1 MKVFFA
7 TDIHGSEI
15 CWRKFL
21 NAAAFYKADM
31 VVLGGDVTGKV
42 MVPILAMPGHWEV
55 TFANQRMRLETK
67 AELDEIQRKIR
78 DRGSYPAV
86 MSPDELD
93 SLNEA
98 DGSIDRR
105 FTLEMTRGLDRWL
118 DMADGKLRGGDIPCI
133 LNGGNDDIW
142 EIDDIIEASP
152 SVSFAESKV
161 LDIGG
166 FSLASMGWT
175 NPTPWNTFREA
186 PEDVLAEKIDAVVA
200 SIPDMSRAVFNF
212 HAPPYGTG
220 LDEAPALDGNMRP
233 THGGAVMKPV
243 GSKAVR
249 AAIEKYEPALSVHGH
264 IHESRGVTK
273 LGRTLSMNP
282 GSSYTDGVL
291 QGAVLD
297 RPVVDHTGLTGR
309 FDFSLNWT
317 PDDSQFAGM
326 GAKIPPPPDSANAPP
341 SLYTAIQ
348 EQIGLKLDATKALAD
363 VIVID
368 HVEKP
373 SEN

>member
-31 VVLGGDVTGKV
+31 VILGGDVTGKV
-42 MVPILAMPGHWEV
+42 MVPIVDQGGRWKV
-55 TFANQRMRLETK
+55 TVRGQEYMLETQQ
-67 AELDEIQRKIR
+67 ELEDIQRQIR
-78 DRGSYPAV
+78 NTGSYPAIV
-86 MSPDELD
+86 SPDELQVL
-93 SLNEA
+93 SKEEGA
-98 DGSIDRR
+98 VDRR
-105 FTLEMTRGLDRWL
+105 FTVEMTQSLDRWL

-142 EIDDIIEASP
+142 EIDDIIEQSP
-152 SVSFAESKV
+152 CVSFAESKV

-166 FSLASMGWT
+166 FYLASMGWT

-186 PEDVLAEKIDAVVA
+186 PEDVLATKIDAVV
-200 SIPDMSRAVFNF
+200 SQIPDMGRAVFNF

-220 LDEAPALDGNMRP
+220 LDEAPALDENMRP

-249 AAIEKYEPALSVHGH
+249 EAILKYEPMLSVHGH
-264 IHESRGVTK
+264 IHESRGTAK

-297 RPVVDHTGLTGR
+297 
-309 FDFSLNWT
+309 LN
-317 PDDSQFAGM
+317 
-326 GAKIPPPPDSANAPP
+326 
-341 SLYTAIQ
+341 
-348 EQIGLKLDATKALAD
+348 
-363 VIVID
+363 
-368 HVEKP
+368 EKKGKVTRYLLV
-373 SEN
+373 NG

>member
-21 NAAAFYKADM
+21 NSAAFYKADL

-42 MVPILAMPGHWEV
+42 LVPILAMPGHWEV
-55 TFANQRMRLETK
+55 TFGGQRLQLETK
-67 AELDEIQRKIR
+67 TDLDEIQRKIR

-86 MSPDELD
+86 MSTDELD
-93 SLNEA
+93 ALNEQ
-98 DGSIDRR
+98 DGSVDRR
-105 FTLEMTRGLDRWL
+105 FTQEMTRGLDRWL

-142 EIDDIIEASP
+142 DIDAIIEASP

-166 FSLASMGWT
+166 FYLASMGWT

-186 PEDVLAEKIDAVVA
+186 PEDVLTSNIDAVV
-200 SIPDMSRAVFNF
+200 SQIPDMNRAIFNF

-220 LDEAPALDGNMRP
+220 LDEAPALDKNMRP

-243 GSKAVR
+243 GSTAVR
-249 AAIEKYEPALSVHGH
+249 EAILKYQPPLSVHGH
-264 IHESRGVTK
+264 IHESRGVKK
-273 LGRTLSMNP
+273 LGSRTLSINP

-291 QGAVLD
+291 QGAL
-297 RPVVDHTGLTGR
+297 LE
-309 FDFSLNWT
+309 LNEKK
-317 PDDSQFAGM
+317 G
-326 GAKIPPPPDSANAPP
+326 KV
-341 SLYTAIQ
+341 
-348 EQIGLKLDATKALAD
+348 TKYIL
-363 VIVID
+363 V
-368 HVEKP
+368 
-373 SEN
+373 NG

>member
-42 MVPILAMPGHWEV
+42 MVPILAMPSHWEV
-55 TFANQRMRLETK
+55 TFANQRMRLETR

-186 PEDVLAEKIDAVVA
+186 PEDVLATKIDAVV
-200 SIPDMSRAVFNF
+200 SQIPDMGRAVFNF

-249 AAIEKYEPALSVHGH
+249 EAILKYQPILSVHGH

-297 RPVVDHTGLTGR
+297 
-309 FDFSLNWT
+309 LN
-317 PDDSQFAGM
+317 
-326 GAKIPPPPDSANAPP
+326 
-341 SLYTAIQ
+341 
-348 EQIGLKLDATKALAD
+348 
-363 VIVID
+363 
-368 HVEKP
+368 EKKGKVARYIMV
-373 SEN
+373 NG